1 MFGFGKKVGPTI
13 GLDINSQT
21 ISVLQLEKTKQDLK
35 VVKFASTLTPPD
47 IVREGLLSDP
57 EAVGQAVRELLDSAG
72 FAQKGPKPVASI
84 GIPGQAV
91 VIRLMPVPKG
101 MPADELNDV
110 VRQEAINNLPFSVE
124 EANIDWQRVPGT
136 VRMDPDGVERED
148 VLLGAI
154 QKVVVESYQRMA
166 DAAKIKLGRL
176 EISSLAAVRALTQ
189 SGSLGKDNTLSLI
202 VNIRHD
208 ATDITLAN
216 KSVPLF
222 SRSVLLGVETCLE
235 AICRSIN
242 VGVDEAANILPK
254 IQLLGVPTVDPRLGQ
269 AAQVARSVCS
279 DLTAEVGR
287 SLEFYMSQ
295 VGMVRVDQVIICGA
309 GTSIPEIDQF
319 VANRLNL
326 ETMVANPFQ
335 GIVYDRGQVLDER
348 RAHHTMLMGLVLQ
361 ADWIR
366 EKTVE
371 IDLNQELDGEGGG
384 GGGGGGG
391 DDDEEGEPAEDVET
405 PWFLPAVGIGGAAA
419 LLVLIGWAVIAM
431 VVVPGKDTEIATL
444 DNEIAEAKTRLDKV
458 KKTEG
463 EISTLETRRNI
474 LQAIVRHGTPISI
487 LLETIRDNV
496 PQGLQVD
503 KLRFEGTSCV
513 IGGNC
518 ADFTKPA
525 HLTINL
531 LGSNRFTTADI
542 GYIKRHKDH
551 PGTINFQIN
560 GTLSPDLNN
569 EVTEGPNDGPSLD
582 HQAAL
587 PGSSDGRLK
596 VLDFTASWCNPCQKM
611 KPFVEDAQKRF
622 GDKIEFVTVDIDDP
636 KNAALVAKYSVN
648 TVPQLFFLDQSGNVQ
663 THLQGFKGTGEPI
676 ISACESLSKVASS
689 SSPR

>member
-1 MFGFGKKVGPTI
+1 MFGFGKKVGPNI
-13 GLDINSQT
+13 GLDINSHT
-21 ISVLQLEKTKQDLK
+21 ISVLQLEKAKQDLK
-35 VVKFASTLTPPD
+35 VVKFSSTMTPPD

-57 EAVGQAVRELLDSAG
+57 EAVGQAIRELLDSAG
-72 FAQKGPKPVASI
+72 FAPKGPAPVASI

-136 VRMDPDGVERED
+136 VRMDIDGVERED

-166 DAAKIKLGRL
+166 DVAKIKLGRL

-189 SGSLGKDNTLSLI
+189 SGSLGKDDTLSLI

-222 SRSVLLGVETCLE
+222 SRSVLLGVETCIE

-242 VGVDEAANILPK
+242 VGVDEAAAILPK

-295 VGMVRVDQVIICGA
+295 FGMVRVDQVIICGV

-335 GIVYDRGQVLDER
+335 GIVYDRGQILDDR

-361 ADWIR
+361 ADWVPQ
-366 EKTVE
+366 KTVE
-371 IDLNQELDGEGGG
+371 IDLNQELEGEGGG

-391 DDDEEGEPAEDVET
+391 DDEEDGETLEEVDT
-405 PWFLPAVGIGGAAA
+405 PWFWPALGIGGAAA
-419 LLVLIGWAVIAM
+419 ALVIVGWAVIAM
-431 VVVPGKDTEIATL
+431 FVVPGKDTEIANL
-444 DNEIAEAKTRLDKV
+444 DNEIAEAKTRFDKV

-463 EISTLETRRNI
+463 EISTLETRKNT
-474 LQAIVRHGTPISI
+474 LQAIVRHGTPLSV

-503 KLRFEGTSCV
+503 RLKFEGTSCS
-513 IGGNC
+513 IAGNC

-525 HLTINL
+525 HMTINL
-531 LGSNRFTTADI
+531 LGSNRFSTAEI
-542 GYIKRHKDH
+542 GYIKRHKDR

-560 GTLSPDLNN
+560 GTLSPELNN
-569 EVTEGPNDGPSLD
+569 EVTEGPDDGPAAD
-582 HQAAL
+582 HQASL
-587 PGSSDGRLK
+587 PGSGRMQ

-611 KPFVEDAQKRF
+611 KPFVEEAQKRY
-622 GDKIEFVTVDIDDP
+622 GDKIEFITVDIDDP

-648 TVPQLFFLDQSGNVQ
+648 TVPQLYFLDSAGNVQ
-663 THLQGFKGTGEPI
+663 THLQGFKGSGEPI
-676 ISACESLSKVASS
+676 MAACENLSKVATS

>member
-1 MFGFGKKVGPTI
+1 MFGFGKKVGPNI

-21 ISVLQLEKTKQDLK
+21 ISVLQLEKTKQDIK
-35 VVKFASTLTPPD
+35 VVKFASTITPPD

-72 FAQKGPKPVASI
+72 MGGKGPMPTASV

-110 VRQEAINNLPFSVE
+110 VRQEAINNLPFSIE

-166 DAAKIKLGRL
+166 EVANIKLGRL
-176 EISSLAAVRALTQ
+176 EISSLAAVRALTH
-189 SGSLGKDNTLSLI
+189 SNSIGKDNTLSLI

-208 ATDITLAN
+208 ATDITLVN

-222 SRSVLLGVETCLE
+222 SRSVLLGVETCIE

-242 VGVDEAANILPK
+242 TGVDEAAAILPK

-269 AAQVARSVCS
+269 AAQVARSVCG

-295 VGMVRVDQVIICGA
+295 VGMVRVDQVVICGA
-309 GTSIPEIDQF
+309 GTGIPEIDQF
-319 VANRLNL
+319 VSNRLNL
-326 ETMVANPFQ
+326 ETIVANPFQ
-335 GIVYDRGQVLDER
+335 GIVYDRGQILDDR

-361 ADWIR
+361 GDWVGQ
-366 EKTVE
+366 KTVE
-371 IDLNQELDGEGGG
+371 IDLNQELEGGG
-384 GGGGGGG
+384 GEEG
-391 DDDEEGEPAEDVET
+391 DDDERVETIEEVDT
-405 PWFLPAVGIGGAAA
+405 PWFVPALGIGGAAA
-419 LLVLIGWAVIAM
+419 VLVIIACAVISLLM
-431 VVVPGKDTEIATL
+431 VPGKDTEIANL
-444 DNEIAEAKTRLDKV
+444 DNEIADKKTRLDKV

-463 EISTLETRRNI
+463 EISTLEARRDTLNG
-474 LQAIVRHGTPISI
+474 IVRHGTPVSV

-503 KLRFEGTSCV
+503 KIKYEGTYCT

-525 HLTINL
+525 HMSINL
-531 LGSNRFTTADI
+531 LGSNQFSTADI
-542 GYIKRHKDH
+542 AYIKRHKDH
-551 PGTINFQIN
+551 PKNIHFQIN
-560 GTLSPDLNN
+560 GSLSPELNN
-569 EVTEGPNDGPSLD
+569 EVTEGPKDEEPSVD
-582 HQAAL
+582 HQASAE
-587 PGSSDGRLK
+587 GTSGRPRI
-596 VLDFTASWCNPCQKM
+596 LDFFASWCNPCQKM
-611 KPFVEDAQKRF
+611 KPYIDDAKKRY
-622 GDKIEFVTVDIDDP
+622 GDKIEFVAVDIDDP
-636 KNAALVAKYSVN
+636 KNAALVSKYSVN
-648 TVPQLFFLDQSGNVQ
+648 TVPQVFFLDTSGNVQ
-663 THLQGFKGTGEPI
+663 SHLQGFKGSGEPI
-676 ISACESLSKVASS
+676 ITACENLSKKVANS